1 MKMNEYLSS
10 RLLSGRA
17 TSKPAINL
25 LGTSICDV
33 LQNHC
38 TKLALLKPVGTL
50 GTGRS
55 LAMHPWG
62 GRSARS
68 GSAEPVRGQRL
79 RVGSVDGGIAIIE
92 IPYLALTKDLPGV
105 RDV

>member
-1 MKMNEYLSS
+1 
-10 RLLSGRA
+10 
-17 TSKPAINL
+17 
-25 LGTSICDV
+25 
-33 LQNHC
+33 
-38 TKLALLKPVGTL
+38 
-50 GTGRS
+50 
-55 LAMHPWG
+55 MHPWG

-105 RDV
+105 RDVCFDKVPGVGWSWG